1 MGSFSILSGAKELI
15 IPSVKFSGLASKES
29 DGASKENLTTDEI
42 INSFATERIE
52 KEPILYN
59 FMAIP
64 KKKKNQL
71 QVNRENVFA
80 TKTRKRFQKNYSI
93 MVLAS
98 PKRGKQLKTWVI
110 SLSSTAL

>member
-15 IPSVKFSGLASKES
+15 ISSVKFSGLASKES

-64 KKKKNQL
+64 KKKKINSKSIEKTCL
-71 QVNRENVFA
+71 QQKPGRGF
-80 TKTRKRFQKNYSI
+80 KRTIRLWFLHHQKEESN
-93 MVLAS
+93 
-98 PKRGKQLKTWVI
+98 
-110 SLSSTAL
+110 